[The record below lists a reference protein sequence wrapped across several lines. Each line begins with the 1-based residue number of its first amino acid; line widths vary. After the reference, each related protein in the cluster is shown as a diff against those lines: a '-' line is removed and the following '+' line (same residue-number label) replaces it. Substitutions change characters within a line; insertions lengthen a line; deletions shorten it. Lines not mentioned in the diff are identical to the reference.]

1 MGLGC
6 LGPAKLTLLVVP
18 LSGGAHLQ
26 LLSLYP
32 PWKVSG
38 RTQESSAGAAGAAG
52 AASAARLSPVQAPGQ
67 LNQECTAGALGFSH
81 TGLLV
86 GCFAQYIKFLCTF
99 W

>member
-1 MGLGC
+1 MHHSC
-6 LGPAKLTLLVVP
+6 REVER
-18 LSGGAHLQ
+18 SGVEQ
-26 LLSLYP
+26 RP
-32 PWKVSG
+32 TQTRRKVSG
-38 RTQESSAGAAGAAG
+38 RTQESSAG

-67 LNQECTAGALGFSH
+67 LNQERTAGALGFSH

>member
-6 LGPAKLTLLVVP
+6 LSPAKLTLLVVP
-18 LSGGAHLQ
+18 LSGGAHPQ

-38 RTQESSAGAAGAAG
+38 RTQESSAGAA
-52 AASAARLSPVQAPGQ
+52 SVARLSPVQAPGQ